1 MQENNCQTFM
11 LLYFLCKVV
20 GKVALK
26 KENVPHKS
34 QTCIAHGLCLMFYLV
49 IELHTTSVTFLLRF
63 PPHIRCAVKL

>member
-26 KENVPHKS
+26 KKQMSLTKAKP
-34 QTCIAHGLCLMFYLV
+34 A
-49 IELHTTSVTFLLRF
+49 
-63 PPHIRCAVKL
+63 